1 MSVEPREGKH
11 VAMEVWHVVRRCW
24 LFLWTMLK
32 RLLAGGRRLL
42 LSARVWVLCILLV
55 IAALVAYYVMADRYT
70 PFTTDAY
77 VQAYVIQMAARV
89 EGQVVR
95 VHVLENQAIRMGDLL
110 FEIDPRPFEHQVA
123 LLEAKLVQA
132 IQQVAQLESEL
143 EATKAD
149 DARIV
154 AEEAYA
160 RAVHEQ
166 ETQIRRQE
174 ATTDRKYLDAVQKY
188 RAAQAAHKRSLAMT
202 RKGEQALAA
211 RIGDEHAIV
220 AEVKAQLAEAKLNLS
235 WTRIYAPANGYVTNV
250 QLREGSYA
258 HVGTPVLT
266 CIDSEQWWVV
276 ANYRENSLEYLQ
288 PGQRVALSFN
298 TYPGRIFPGVVK
310 TVGWGVY
317 QGQAAPSGNLPAIT
331 EPQNWIRLAQRFPVW
346 VTPQMPAGYP
356 LRIGATASVAVYTRE
371 DYWLNGLTEIWHKIV
386 AAFDYLR

>member
-1 MSVEPREGKH
+1 MKAWQVFR
-11 VAMEVWHVVRRCW
+11 WCVRVPW
-24 LFLWTMLK
+24 IMLK
-32 RLLAGGRRLL
+32 WMIASGRRLL
-42 LSARVWVLCILLV
+42 LSARVWVLCVLLV
-55 IAALVAYYVMADRYT
+55 IAALVAYYVLSDRYT

-77 VQAYVIQMAARV
+77 VQAYVIQVAARV

-95 VHVLENQAIRMGDLL
+95 VHVQENQVIRNGDLL
-110 FEIDPRPFEHQVA
+110 FEIDSRPFEHRVA

-132 IQQVAQLESEL
+132 TQQVAQMESEL
-143 EATKAD
+143 AASKAD

-166 ETQIRRQE
+166 ETQIRKQD

-188 RAAQAAHKRSLAMT
+188 RAAQADRERSRATT
-202 RKGEQALAA
+202 RKVEQALAA
-211 RIGDEHAIV
+211 RIGGEHAIV

-250 QLREGSYA
+250 QLREGSYV

-266 CIDSEQWWVV
+266 CIDSDQWWVV

-288 PGQRVALSFN
+288 PGQRVGLSFN

-310 TVGWGVY
+310 TVGWVVY
-317 QGQAAPSGNLPAIT
+317 QGQAAPSGNLPAVH
-331 EPQNWIRLAQRFPVW
+331 EPQNWIRLAQRFQVW
-346 VTPQMPAGYP
+346 VTPQMPAGYT
-356 LRIGATASVAVYTRE
+356 LRIGATASVAVYPRE
-371 DYWLNGLTEIWHKIV
+371 KYWLNGVTETWHKIV

>member
-1 MSVEPREGKH
+1 MKAWQVFR
-11 VAMEVWHVVRRCW
+11 WCVRVPW
-24 LFLWTMLK
+24 NMLK
-32 RLLAGGRRLL
+32 WMIASGRRLL
-42 LSARVWVLCILLV
+42 LSARVWVLCVLLV
-55 IAALVAYYVMADRYT
+55 IAALVAYYVLSDRYT

-77 VQAYVIQMAARV
+77 VQAYVIQVAARV

-95 VHVLENQAIRMGDLL
+95 VHVQENQVIRNGDLL
-110 FEIDPRPFEHQVA
+110 FEIDSRPFEHRVA

-132 IQQVAQLESEL
+132 TQQVAQMESEL
-143 EATKAD
+143 AASKAD

-154 AEEAYA
+154 AAEAYA

-166 ETQIRRQE
+166 ETQIRKQD

-188 RAAQAAHKRSLAMT
+188 RAAQADRERSRATT
-202 RKGEQALAA
+202 RKVEQALAA
-211 RIGDEHAIV
+211 RIGGEHAIV

-250 QLREGSYA
+250 QLREGSYV
-258 HVGTPVLT
+258 HVVTPVLT
-266 CIDSEQWWVV
+266 CIDSDQWWVV

-288 PGQRVALSFN
+288 PGQRVGLSFN

-317 QGQAAPSGNLPAIT
+317 QGQAAPSGNLPAVH
-331 EPQNWIRLAQRFPVW
+331 EPQNWIRLAQRFQVW
-346 VTPQMPAGYP
+346 VTPQMPAGYT
-356 LRIGATASVAVYTRE
+356 LRIGATASVAVYPRE
-371 DYWLNGLTEIWHKIV
+371 KYWLNGVTETWHKIV

>member
-1 MSVEPREGKH
+1 MKAWQVFR
-11 VAMEVWHVVRRCW
+11 WCVRVPW
-24 LFLWTMLK
+24 NMLK
-32 RLLAGGRRLL
+32 WLIAGGRRLL
-42 LSARVWVLCILLV
+42 LSARVWVLCVLLV
-55 IAALVAYYVMADRYT
+55 IAALVAYYVLSDRYT

-77 VQAYVIQMAARV
+77 VQAYVIQVAARV

-95 VHVLENQAIRMGDLL
+95 VHVQENQVIRKGDLL
-110 FEIDPRPFEHQVA
+110 FEIDSRPFEHRVA

-132 IQQVAQLESEL
+132 TQQVAQMESEL
-143 EATKAD
+143 AASKAD

-166 ETQIRRQE
+166 ETQIRKQD

-188 RAAQAAHKRSLAMT
+188 RAAQADRERSRATT
-202 RKGEQALAA
+202 RKVEQALAA
-211 RIGDEHAIV
+211 RIGGEHAIV

-235 WTRIYAPANGYVTNV
+235 WTRIDAPANGYVTNV
-250 QLREGSYA
+250 QLREGSYV

-266 CIDSEQWWVV
+266 CIDSDQWWVV

-288 PGQRVALSFN
+288 PGQRVGLSFN
-298 TYPGRIFPGVVK
+298 TYPGRIFPGLVK

-317 QGQAAPSGNLPAIT
+317 QGQAAPSGNLPAVH

-346 VTPQMPAGYP
+346 VSPEVPAGYT
-356 LRIGATASVAVYTRE
+356 LRIGATASVAVYPWE
-371 DYWLNGLTEIWHKIV
+371 ECWLNGVTDAWHTVV